1 VGSDIPDIH
10 EYCIK
15 EMELL
20 QSVGMDGMAVLEAA
34 TRVNAE
40 ILRVADRVGTLEVGK
55 DADFIMVEGDP
66 RTIKNVRN
74 LKLVVK
80 SGRII
85 VSRLP
90 GVTAQTLT
98 LGGERST

>member
-1 VGSDIPDIH
+1 MGVGSDIPDIH

-20 QSVGMDGMAVLEAA
+20 HSVGMDGMAVLEAA

-55 DADFIMVEGDP
+55 DADCIIVEGDP
-66 RTIKNVRN
+66 RTVKNLRN

-85 VSRLP
+85 LSKLP
-90 GVTAQTLT
+90 GVTAQPVST
-98 LGGERST
+98 GGG